1 MRSCRFVAIERR
13 QGALNQERHWYG
25 ENNAGDAEHNAKALL
40 SVLKGQRGP
49 YRDVAL
55 LNAAAA
61 LVIAGKA
68 ADLKGG
74 IGLAARSIDSGEAEG
89 ALERLIVVSSA

>member
-1 MRSCRFVAIERR
+1 V
-13 QGALNQERHWYG
+13 NG
-25 ENNAGDAEHNAKALL
+25 EVKTFDITPEDVGLKRAKADELRGGDAEHNAKALL
-40 SVLKGQRGP
+40 AVLKGQRGA

-61 LVIAGKA
+61 LVVAGKA

-74 IGLAARSIDSGEAEG
+74 IAAAEKSIDSGAAEG
-89 ALERLIVVSSA
+89 ALDRLIVVSSA